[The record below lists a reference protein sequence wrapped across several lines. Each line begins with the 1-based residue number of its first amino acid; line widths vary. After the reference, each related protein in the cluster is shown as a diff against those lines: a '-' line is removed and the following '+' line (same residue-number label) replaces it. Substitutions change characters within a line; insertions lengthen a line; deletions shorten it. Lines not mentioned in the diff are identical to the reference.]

1 MLGCQ
6 PIHLLGMYPGSLG
19 ITDRAR
25 DILQHAQVIAG
36 GKRLLAA
43 LGRCCTGE
51 APIRPEKFIPIGR
64 DLAEGLRRI
73 EHAARSQRVVVLA
86 DGDPLFYGFGQ
97 RIIEALGAENVVILP
112 NLTTLQVAAA
122 RLKLPWQSICTV
134 SLHGRSDAHPLF
146 AAIARHDT
154 VAVYTDA
161 QNTPAVIAQALLQRG
176 AEEFTLTV
184 CEDLDTPQERI
195 RTLALEA
202 VWDETF
208 SPLNLVLLRRSF
220 LPETP
225 LQLGIPDHFYFHE
238 NALITKQAPRAV
250 GLSMLGILPD
260 STVWDIGAGC
270 GSIAIEASH
279 LAWQG
284 RVVAVEAN
292 RRRVGM
298 IRENIRRFGAWLVDV
313 LHAEAPACLAGL
325 PDPDR
330 VFIGGGLGGRED
342 SAHAI
347 LETVCGRLPHGGR
360 LVAHCILLETLHRAK
375 QYLEAQRWNYGVTQ
389 LSAATSD
396 KLAGDLRFKAQ
407 NPVFIL
413 WAEKP

>member
-1 MLGCQ
+1 MLGRQ
-6 PIHLLGMYPGSLG
+6 PVHLLGMHPGSLG
-19 ITDRAR
+19 LTDRAR
-25 DILQHAQVIAG
+25 DILARAQVIAG
-36 GKRLLAA
+36 GQRLLAA
-43 LGRCCTGE
+43 LDHCCTE
-51 APIRPEKFIPIGR
+51 DRPIQPEKLIPIGR
-64 DLAEGLRRI
+64 DLAATLARI
-73 EHAARSQRVVVLA
+73 ERLSHKLRVVVLA

-97 RIIEALGAENVVILP
+97 RLIEALGADNVVVIP

-122 RLKLPWQSICTV
+122 RLKLPWQDVRTV
-134 SLHGRSDAHPLF
+134 SLHGRSDYQPLF
-146 AAIARHDT
+146 AAISRHDA

-161 QNTPAVIAQALLQRG
+161 ENPPAAIAQALLQRG
-176 AEEFTLTV
+176 AEDFTLTV

-202 VWDETF
+202 VWDEHF
-208 SPLNLVLLRRSF
+208 SPLNLVLIQRNYP
-220 LPETP
+220 PETP

-238 NALITKQAPRAV
+238 NALITKQAPRAA
-250 GLSMLGILPD
+250 GLSMLGILPR
-260 STVWDIGAGC
+260 SVVWDIGAGC
-270 GSIAIEASH
+270 GSVAIEASH

-284 RVVAVEAN
+284 RVFAIEPN
-292 RRRVGM
+292 RRRAGM
-298 IRENIRRFGAWLVDV
+298 IRENLRRFGAWLVDV
-313 LHAEAPACLAGL
+313 LRAEAPDCLAGL

-330 VFIGGGLGGRED
+330 VFIGGGLGGDE
-342 SAHAI
+342 AKAKAI
-347 LETVCGRLPHGGR
+347 LDIACKRLPHGGR

-375 QYLEAQRWNYGVTQ
+375 QYLESLGWNYGVTQ